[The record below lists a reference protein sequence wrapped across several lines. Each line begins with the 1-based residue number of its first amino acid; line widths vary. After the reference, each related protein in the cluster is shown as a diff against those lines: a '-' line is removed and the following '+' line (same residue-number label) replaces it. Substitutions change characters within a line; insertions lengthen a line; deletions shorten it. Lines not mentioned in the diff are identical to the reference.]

1 MNKKVKEKYS
11 ILKILKQCHMQR
23 LNNILTSNHLK
34 HIPIEASGNYFI
46 DAIACQKCDE
56 TLFAGK
62 LYIFMLCW
70 GGGGGVVC
78 IWMWNVAIVG

>member
-1 MNKKVKEKYS
+1 
-11 ILKILKQCHMQR
+11 MQR

-70 GGGGGVVC
+70 GGGLYVSGCGTWQLWGK
-78 IWMWNVAIVG
+78 IMWKAIIMGS